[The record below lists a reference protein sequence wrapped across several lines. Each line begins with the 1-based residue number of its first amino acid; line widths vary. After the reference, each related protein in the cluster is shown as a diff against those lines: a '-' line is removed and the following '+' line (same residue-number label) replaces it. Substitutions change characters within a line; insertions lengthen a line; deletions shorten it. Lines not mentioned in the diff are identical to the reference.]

1 MQEPSHTTRAAMGLS
16 ALTALSPLDGRYAPK
31 LAQLRPFMS
40 EYGYMHRR
48 VQVEI
53 AWFIALS
60 DAGFSEFKPLSAA
73 ARTHLLGLVQRF
85 DEADAAAIKDIEK
98 TTNHDV
104 KAVEY
109 WIKARFADAALPAEL
124 QAELAVAQEFVH
136 FACTSEDIN
145 NTSHALQ
152 LKAGRNQVLLPGL
165 DAVITKLR
173 DMAHAFAD
181 VPMLSRTHGQTASPT
196 TVGKE
201 FANVVVRLNKVRA
214 AIAEVRLMGKMNGAV
229 GNYNAHLSAWPD
241 FDWEAFS
248 RSVVETPEPQDVAAG
263 ATWGLGLTFQPYSI
277 QIEPHDYMAELFD
290 ATARANTILID
301 LSRDIWGYVSLGYFK
316 QKLKAGEI
324 GSSTMPHKVN
334 PIDFEN
340 AEGNLGLAN
349 AVLKHLSEK
358 LPISRWQRDLTDST
372 VLRNMGVALGYA
384 ALAHQSLLTGLN
396 KLEINLEA
404 LADDLNASWEVLAE
418 PIQTVMRRYGVQG
431 AYEKLKEVTRGKT
444 VTAEALHGLIRGLD
458 IPEAEKQRLLA
469 MTPGSYVGQAA
480 ALARRV

>member
-1 MQEPSHTTRAAMGLS
+1 MRPNTAPAAEAAPLS
-16 ALTALSPLDGRYAPK
+16 PISALSPLDGRYAGK
-31 LAQLRPFMS
+31 LAALRPFMS
-40 EYGYMHRR
+40 EQGYMHRR
-48 VQVEI
+48 VQVEV

-60 DAGFSEFKPLSAA
+60 DAGFDEFKPLSPG
-73 ARTHLLGLVQRF
+73 ARTYLLGLVKHF
-85 DEADAAAIKDIEK
+85 SEDDAAAIKAIEK

-109 WIKARFADAALPAEL
+109 WIKSKFDARPELEKAA
-124 QAELAVAQEFVH
+124 EFVH

-152 LKAGRNQVLLPGL
+152 LKAGRDGVLLPAL
-165 DAVITKLR
+165 DAVIDKLR
-173 DMAHAFAD
+173 QMAHQFAA

-201 FANVVVRLNKVRA
+201 LGNVVVRLAGARERVA
-214 AIAEVRLMGKMNGAV
+214 AVRLMGKMNGAV

-248 RSVVETPEPQDVAAG
+248 QKVIETPEPL
-263 ATWGLGLTFQPYSI
+263 GLGLTFQPYSI

-290 ATARANTILID
+290 AIARANTILID

-316 QKLKAGEI
+316 QRLKAGEI

-349 AVLKHLSEK
+349 ALLRHLSEK

-372 VLRNMGVALGYA
+372 VLRNMGVAMGYA
-384 ALAHQSLLTGLN
+384 VLAYQSLITGLN
-396 KLEINLEA
+396 KLELNEAA
-404 LADDLNASWEVLAE
+404 LAADLDASWEVLAE
-418 PIQTVMRRYGVQG
+418 PIQTVMRRYGVAG
-431 AYEKLKEVTRGKT
+431 AYEKLKEVTRGQV
-444 VTAEALHGLIRGLD
+444 VTAADLHALIRSLD
-458 IPEAEKQRLLA
+458 IPAAEKDRLLA
-469 MTPGSYVGQAA
+469 LTPAGYVGKAA
-480 ALARRV
+480 ELARRA

>member
-1 MQEPSHTTRAAMGLS
+1 MSFSTIS
-16 ALTALSPLDGRYAPK
+16 ALSPLDGRYAAK
-31 LAQLRPFMS
+31 LAQLRPLMS
-40 EYGYMHRR
+40 EQGYMQRR
-48 VQVEI
+48 VQVEV

-60 DAGFSEFKPLSAA
+60 DAGFAEFKVLSSG
-73 ARTHLLGLVQRF
+73 ARTYLLGLVKNFSETDGR
-85 DEADAAAIKDIEK
+85 AIKDIEK

-109 WIKARFADAALPAEL
+109 WIKSKFDARPEL
-124 QAELAVAQEFVH
+124 QKAAEFVH

-152 LKAGRNQVLLPGL
+152 LKGARDTVLLPAL
-165 DAVITKLR
+165 DTVIAKLR
-173 DMAHAFAD
+173 SMAGQFAE

-201 FANVVVRLNKVRA
+201 IANVVVRLVTARSRIA
-214 AIAEVRLMGKMNGAV
+214 AVQLMAKMNGAV

-241 FDWEAFS
+241 FDWEAFA
-248 RSVVETPEPQDVAAG
+248 RRVVETPVPL
-263 ATWGLGLTFQPYSI
+263 GLGLTFQPYSI

-290 ATARANTILID
+290 AVARANTILID
-301 LSRDIWGYVSLGYFK
+301 WSRDVWGYVSLGYFK
-316 QKLKAGEI
+316 QKLKAGEV

-349 AVLKHLSEK
+349 ALLRHLSEK

-384 ALAHQSLLTGLN
+384 VLAYQSLNTGLG
-396 KLEINLEA
+396 KLEINEA
-404 LADDLNASWEVLAE
+404 AIARDLDASWEVLAE
-418 PIQTVMRRYGVQG
+418 PIQTVMRRFGLPEP
-431 AYEKLKEVTRGKT
+431 YEQLKHFTRGAPMT
-444 VTAEALHGLIRGLD
+444 RELMQDFIARLE
-458 IPEAEKQRLLA
+458 IPEADKQRLLDT
-469 MTPGSYVGQAA
+469 TPGSYTGMAA

>member
-1 MQEPSHTTRAAMGLS
+1 MS
-16 ALTALSPLDGRYAPK
+16 LTPISALSPLDGRYAAK
-31 LAQLRPFMS
+31 LATLRPLMS
-40 EYGYMHRR
+40 EQGYMHRR
-48 VQVEI
+48 VQVEV
-53 AWFIALS
+53 AWLIALS
-60 DAGFSEFKPLSAA
+60 DAGFAEFKPLSPG
-73 ARTHLLGLVQRF
+73 ARTYLLGLVKNF
-85 DEADAAAIKDIEK
+85 CEADALAIKEIEK

-109 WIKARFADAALPAEL
+109 WIKSRFEARPEL
-124 QAELAVAQEFVH
+124 ESASEFVH

-152 LKAGRNQVLLPGL
+152 LRAGRDLVLLPAL
-165 DAVITKLR
+165 DRILLKLR
-173 DMAHAFAD
+173 EMAHHLAG

-201 FANVVVRLNKVRA
+201 IANVVVRLQTACDR
-214 AIAEVRLMGKMNGAV
+214 IAGVNILAKMNGAV
-229 GNYNAHLSAWPD
+229 GNYNAHLAAWPD
-241 FDWEAFS
+241 FDWEAFA
-248 RSVVETPEPQDVAAG
+248 RKVVETPEPL
-263 ATWGLGLTFQPYSI
+263 GLGLTFQPFSI

-290 ATARANTILID
+290 AVARANTILID

-349 AVLKHLSEK
+349 ALLRHLSEK

-384 ALAHQSLLTGLN
+384 TLAYQSLLTGLN
-396 KLEINLEA
+396 KLELNEAA
-404 LADDLNASWEVLAE
+404 LAADLDGAWEVLAE
-418 PIQTVMRRYGVQG
+418 PIQTVMRRFGVSG
-431 AYEKLKEVTRGKT
+431 AYEKLKEATRGQT
-444 VTAEALHGLIRGLD
+444 VTAEALHGLIRSLD
-458 IPEAEKQRLLA
+458 IPQTEKDRLLA
-469 MTPGSYVGQAA
+469 LTTATYTGMAA
-480 ALARRV
+480 ELARRV